1 MDKLEYIH
9 TMGYYTA
16 VEINKLYLSNN
27 IFVFIFVS
35 NNINDS
41 HMVENKPDREY
52 ILYDSIDYKVQ
63 QWHLNLSC

>member
-9 TMGYYTA
+9 TMGYYRA
-16 VEINKLYLSNN
+16 VEINKFYLSNN

-41 HMVENKPDREY
+41 HMIENKPDREY
-52 ILYDSIDYKVQ
+52 MLYDSMYYKVQ